1 MENDENIPAGTLKII
16 LTFISTGERLESDLN
31 VETLIEMWG
40 IETQDIPFR
49 VKQISEESQVV
60 MPLKTLKFAPGLF

>member
-1 MENDENIPAGTLKII
+1 MENDENIPPGTLKII

-40 IETQDIPFR
+40 VETLDIPFR
-49 VKQISEESQVV
+49 VKN
-60 MPLKTLKFAPGLF
+60 MMRKTSSHTLEDL

>member
-40 IETQDIPFR
+40 VETQDFPFR
-49 VKQISEESQVV
+49 VKNMIR
-60 MPLKTLKFAPGLF
+60 KTSSHTLEDL